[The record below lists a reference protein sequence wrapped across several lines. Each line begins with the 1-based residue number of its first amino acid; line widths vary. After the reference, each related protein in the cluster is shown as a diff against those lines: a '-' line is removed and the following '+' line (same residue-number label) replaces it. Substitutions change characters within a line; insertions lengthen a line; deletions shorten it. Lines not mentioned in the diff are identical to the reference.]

1 MLRFFRR
8 IRQRLLTEN
17 RFSKHLLY
25 AVGEIL
31 LVVIGILIAFQ
42 VDSWNEERIQRKRS
56 DQVLLNLKEETKE
69 LNTWKTNYIFNVLPY
84 SLQQGVIIDL
94 MVSNGMIKSENY
106 LNADVC
112 DSERFQNVIASSIL
126 MTPELLKGAKGIMED
141 YGALLR
147 IIEEKAD

>member
-1 MLRFFRR
+1 MKKEYR
-8 IRQRLLTEN
+8 EN
-17 RFSKHLLY
+17 DMYS
-25 AVGEIL
+25 
-31 LVVIGILIAFQ
+31 
-42 VDSWNEERIQRKRS
+42 
-56 DQVLLNLKEETKE
+56 
-69 LNTWKTNYIFNVLPY
+69 NVLPY

-112 DSERFQNVIASSIL
+112 DSERFQNIVASSTL
-126 MTPELLKGAKGIMED
+126 MTPALLKGAKGIMED